1 MLLMELVA
9 RGDLLNQQLTLK
21 PTLPSS
27 TVDTILLFLMDL
39 VLMEATMVPMLLTS
53 LVARGDL
60 LSLLLIPKLIPTM
73 LTMVMEAME
82 ATWEATLGLVLTME
96 AMPLTTMASN

>member
-1 MLLMELVA
+1 MGMSLVA
-9 RGDLLNQQLTLK
+9 RGDLLNQQLILK
-21 PTLPSS
+21 LILPSS
-27 TVDTILLFLMDL
+27 TMATIQLFLMDL
-39 VLMEATMVPMLLTS
+39 VLMEATMEPMLLTS

-73 LTMVMEAME
+73 LTMAME
-82 ATWEATLGLVLTME
+82 AILEATVGLVPTME